1 MTPDAY
7 MTVPSGQVLSRGQ
20 MILTADPSLPPLD
33 PNTLGEYCKMSFYE
47 FRAECQNIFQTKL
60 RWAGGGGILPAL
72 DLNREEDLVRYMAKG
87 VSNFRIEYERWDD
100 ITRRF
105 VWLAGSGTFVDSDH
119 AARFYNKPGTRALKF
134 SFRLH
139 DSKGIIKNGRRFT
152 HIVYIG
158 D

>member
-1 MTPDAY
+1 
-7 MTVPSGQVLSRGQ
+7 
-20 MILTADPSLPPLD
+20 
-33 PNTLGEYCKMSFYE
+33 
-47 FRAECQNIFQTKL
+47 
-60 RWAGGGGILPAL
+60 
-72 DLNREEDLVRYMAKG
+72 MAKG

-100 ITRRF
+100 ITGRF
-105 VWLAGSGTFVDSDH
+105 VWLPGGGGDGTFVDSDH
-119 AARFYNKPGTRALKF
+119 AIQFEEGPGTRALKF